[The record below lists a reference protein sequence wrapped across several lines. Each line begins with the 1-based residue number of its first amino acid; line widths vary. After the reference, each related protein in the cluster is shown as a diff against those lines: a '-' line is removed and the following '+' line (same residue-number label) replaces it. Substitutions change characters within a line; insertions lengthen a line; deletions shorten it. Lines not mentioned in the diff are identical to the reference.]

1 MRLILSAEMPEIGED
16 HVPRNEI
23 EAYIAT
29 LVTTLVHADDALG
42 VTSRLEESG

>member
-29 LVTTLVHADDALG
+29 LVHADDALG